1 MNNNDLSQLHKKI
14 DQGVKKAINSAI
26 EKHKKL
32 GESIAI
38 WQDDQVVILSADQIP
53 IIKQ

>member
-1 MNNNDLSQLHKKI
+1 MNNQKTELLSQKI